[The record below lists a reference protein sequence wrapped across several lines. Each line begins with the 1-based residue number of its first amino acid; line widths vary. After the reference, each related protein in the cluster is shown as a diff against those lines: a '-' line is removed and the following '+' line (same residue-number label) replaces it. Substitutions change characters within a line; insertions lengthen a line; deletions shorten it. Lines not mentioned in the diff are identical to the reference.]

1 MKKIIYSLSFAI
13 ALSSCYEDKGN
24 YDYTLDSMNEITSV
38 TFSPAISETADGKTI
53 EVQQALD
60 EQDAQRRI
68 DVTLEQSLQK
78 NLDELQFNWFR
89 TYTDED
95 GNSVKDTIHS
105 KGFLEFTLPVGKA
118 MIYEIFLQIY
128 DKTTTLS
135 HYSQFK
141 IKTRPIFKNSLF
153 VLHGKEGERKLGNI
167 EIIGKETKVRSDIMS
182 ITPENIYSDAIGL
195 SYTTFY
201 DLSQD
206 NITGQWKQG
215 EANTLT
221 VFNKNGGTK
230 AYNPFGMEV
239 KFVTNEIFKPE
250 NTNFVFKKMIQAGDA
265 SNYSVYR
272 IALSENG
279 DAYIGN
285 WLHALYKPG
294 YSYEQNGGELE
305 HQSDYNITAATITE
319 NRFVFWDAKYNRFLY
334 SAKQSADF
342 AADETSSTDKNLIST
357 APMLDANIDFAPLAN
372 SPEGMTAVLGYI
384 NFRENYDS
392 QNAYFIFKDE
402 STEEFYRYELAPI
415 RNSNEKTRSAS
426 EEKKA
431 AFSITEEKLKGF
443 KPDADISTVTYNSW
457 FTTNF
462 LFYSDGK
469 TIYRYSVSSGDNIP
483 VYIAPEGYNITTMKF
498 RTEDSSNFTGEL
510 GRILSIGMYNGT
522 NGAIAEI
529 QFNTAADIDEDFTPL
544 FYDKDDE
551 GKPWGIIKDL
561 QFVNEYIYKTND
573 FITAQP

>member
-118 MIYEIFLQIY
+118 MVYEIFLQIY

-206 NITGQWKQG
+206 YITGQWKQG

-239 KFVTNEIFKPE
+239 KFITNEIFKPE

-279 DAYIGN
+279 DVYIGN

-342 AADETSSTDKNLIST
+342 AADETSSADKNLIST
-357 APMLDANIDFAPLAN
+357 APVLDANIDFAPLTN

>member
-279 DAYIGN
+279 DVYIGN